1 MCDLFKTKTTHL
13 FQLFLPCWNTYKF
26 ENQKKYVKKERSAR
40 VERDTRTTKHNRLP
54 SSPAGSD
61 LPFGRLFFNY
71 LKLSPSYAAGCHRIA
86 SGAKTKL
93 NAHGKKVLSC
103 VEAYGDVNQCQY
115 GEWMAGQGCKCY
127 SERDAVEVRTANEL
141 ASISKSDLLLCFP
154 NGVNTMTDKELL
166 AFIKTNVPKSEGSNT
181 RLTPVVVKNLWK
193 NIYLSYLMFSNPD
206 VELWRIGAEAM
217 LVDRFVGTIDPIGR
231 RMNAS
236 EDHARRHLTLTVVR
250 HHEWAFNTAEHAAV
264 DDFPC
269 KAKLG
274 ETQGCFDFTDACRAQ
289 QLFSQGAEE
298 MGNARAEV
306 IRCSGSHRK
315 LSVKPTLHH
324 QGLLF

>member
-1 MCDLFKTKTTHL
+1 MS
-13 FQLFLPCWNTYKF
+13 P
-26 ENQKKYVKKERSAR
+26 
-40 VERDTRTTKHNRLP
+40 RLD
-54 SSPAGSD
+54 GVG
-61 LPFGRLFFNY
+61 LPFGRLFFNF

-86 SGAKTKL
+86 TGAKTKL
-93 NAHGKKVLSC
+93 NAHGKKVLNC
-103 VEAYGDVNQCQY
+103 AEAYGDVNQCQY

-154 NGVNTMTDKELL
+154 SGVNKMTDKELL
-166 AFIKTNVPKSEGSNT
+166 AFIKANVPKAEGGGST

-217 LVDRFVGTIDPIGR
+217 LVDRFVGTIDPKGR

-264 DDFPC
+264 NDFPC

-274 ETQGCFDFTDACRAQ
+274 ATQGCFDFRDACRVQ
-289 QLFSQGAEE
+289 ELFAQGAEE
-298 MGNARAEV
+298 MANARAEV
-306 IRCSGSHRK
+306 IRCSGAHQK
-315 LSVKPTLHH
+315 MSVKPTLHH

>member
-1 MCDLFKTKTTHL
+1 MG
-13 FQLFLPCWNTYKF
+13 
-26 ENQKKYVKKERSAR
+26 
-40 VERDTRTTKHNRLP
+40 RDTRTTNLNRLP
-54 SSPAGSD
+54 SGPDGKGLS
-61 LPFGRLFFNY
+61 FRRLFFNF
-71 LKLSPSYAAGCHRIA
+71 LKLSPSYAAACHRIA
-86 SGAKTKL
+86 EGNTTSKL
-93 NAHGKKVLSC
+93 NAHGKKVLKC
-103 VEAYGDVNQCQY
+103 AEIYGDVSQCRY
-115 GEWMAGQGCKCY
+115 GEWMKGPTCLCANDRYQIG
-127 SERDAVEVRTANEL
+127 VRHGDDLRNVAKN
-141 ASISKSDLLLCFP
+141 DLLLCFP
-154 NGVNTMTDKELL
+154 NGVNRWTDKELL
-166 AFIKTNVPKSEGSNT
+166 AFIKANVPRGESDKA
-181 RLTPVVVKNLWK
+181 RLTPVVEKNLWK

-217 LVDRFVGTIDPIGR
+217 LVDRFVGTIDPTGR

-236 EDHARRHLTLTVVR
+236 EDHVRRHLTLTVMR
-250 HHEWAFNTAEHAAV
+250 HHEWAFNTSEHAAV

-274 ETQGCFDFTDACRAQ
+274 SVQGRFDFTDRCRCE
-289 QLFSQGAEE
+289 QLFAKGAEE

>member
-1 MCDLFKTKTTHL
+1 M
-13 FQLFLPCWNTYKF
+13 
-26 ENQKKYVKKERSAR
+26 
-40 VERDTRTTKHNRLP
+40 ERDTRTTKHNRLP
-54 SSPAGSD
+54 SEPAGAD

-115 GEWMAGQGCKCY
+115 GEWMAGQGCKCF
-127 SERDAVEVRTANEL
+127 SEQNTVEVRTANEL

-154 NGVNTMTDKELL
+154 NGVNRMTDRELL
-166 AFIKTNVPKSEGSNT
+166 AFIKANVPKGEGSNK
-181 RLTPVVVKNLWK
+181 RLTPVAVKNLWK
-193 NIYLSYLMFSNPD
+193 SIYLSYLMFSNPD

-217 LVDRFVGTIDPIGR
+217 LVDRFVGTIDPMGR

-250 HHEWAFNTAEHAAV
+250 HHEWAFNTSEHAAV

-274 ETQGCFDFTDACRAQ
+274 ETQECFDFTDTCRAQ
-289 QLFSQGAEE
+289 QLFAQGAEE

>member
-1 MCDLFKTKTTHL
+1 MRDLFKTKTTHL

-54 SSPAGSD
+54 SAPDGAD

-71 LKLSPSYAAGCHRIA
+71 LKLSPSYAAGCDRIA
-86 SGAKTKL
+86 SEAKTKL

-103 VEAYGDVNQCQY
+103 AEAYGDVNQCQY

-127 SERDAVEVRTANEL
+127 SERNAVEVRTASDL
-141 ASISKSDLLLCFP
+141 ASVSKSDLLLCFP
-154 NGVNTMTDKELL
+154 NGVNRMTDKELL
-166 AFIKTNVPKSEGSNT
+166 AFIKANVPKGEGSNT

-217 LVDRFVGTIDPIGR
+217 LVDRFVGTIDPMGR

-269 KAKLG
+269 KSKLG
-274 ETQGCFDFTDACRAQ
+274 ETQGCFDFTDSCRAQ
-289 QLFSQGAEE
+289 QLFAQGAEE

>member
-1 MCDLFKTKTTHL
+1 M
-13 FQLFLPCWNTYKF
+13 
-26 ENQKKYVKKERSAR
+26 
-40 VERDTRTTKHNRLP
+40 ERDTRTTKNNRLP
-54 SSPAGSD
+54 SAPAGAD

-115 GEWMAGQGCKCY
+115 DEWMAGQGCKCY
-127 SERDAVEVRTANEL
+127 SERSAVEIRKGSDL
-141 ASISKSDLLLCFP
+141 ASIAKTDLFLCFP
-154 NGVNTMTDKELL
+154 NGVNTMTDKDLL
-166 AFIKTNVPKSEGSNT
+166 AFIKANVPKGEVSNT

-217 LVDRFVGTIDPIGR
+217 LVDRFVGTIDPMGR

-250 HHEWAFNTAEHAAV
+250 HHEWAFNIAEYAAV
-264 DDFPC
+264 NDFPC

-274 ETQGCFDFTDACRAQ
+274 KTQGCFDFTNACRSQ
-289 QLFSQGAEE
+289 QLFAQGAEE
-298 MGNARAEV
+298 MSNARAEV

>member
-1 MCDLFKTKTTHL
+1 M
-13 FQLFLPCWNTYKF
+13 
-26 ENQKKYVKKERSAR
+26 
-40 VERDTRTTKHNRLP
+40 
-54 SSPAGSD
+54 
-61 LPFGRLFFNY
+61 PFGRLFFNY
-71 LKLSPSYAAGCHRIA
+71 LKLSPSYTAGCHRIA

-127 SERDAVEVRTANEL
+127 SERNAVEVRTGNEL

-154 NGVNTMTDKELL
+154 NGVNRMTDKELL
-166 AFIKTNVPKSEGSNT
+166 AFIKANVPKGEGSNT

-217 LVDRFVGTIDPIGR
+217 LVDRFVGTIDPTGR

-236 EDHARRHLTLTVVR
+236 EEHARRHLTLTVMR

-274 ETQGCFDFTDACRAQ
+274 ETQGCFDFTDTCRAQ
-289 QLFSQGAEE
+289 QLFAQGAEE